1 MSTPITVLGTL
12 GDYLWIDQNGPIPVR
27 TSDLHN
33 IATNV
38 INDPHWHTTRDG
50 VHWSLAD
57 IVYLSMTFG
66 LGTIDQLDP
75 CTRCR
80 ELPVIG
86 AGELC
91 WVCADV
97 VQTWSDEVRHTLGGA
112 A

>member
-1 MSTPITVLGTL
+1 MSTLIIHGRL
-12 GDYLWIDQNGPIPVR
+12 GDYLWVE
-27 TSDLHN
+27 
-33 IATNV
+33 
-38 INDPHWHTTRDG
+38 RDG
-50 VHWSLAD
+50 EIQSFDAVDIADMRRIVHVTGRVNRFDESDVDTLIRALVD
-57 IVYLSMTFG
+57 APE
-66 LGTIDQLDP
+66 LDP

-97 VQTWSDEVRHTLGGA
+97 VQALSDEVRRTLGGA